1 MMKFSFFVN
10 YKIQTDLLSCLVS
23 WQVNGKQ
30 TLGENIAD
38 NGGLKLAYAVS
49 LLERDKDHRILLKL
63 RENHISDVA
72 KGKKSALFLLA
83 NFFSCSLRSINLRCQ
98 KLCARQ
104 VSTLLIKAG
113 WNILSCSLLI
123 FQFKNERKLGQINL
137 HRYNKQGKKISQ

>member
-1 MMKFSFFVN
+1 M
-10 YKIQTDLLSCLVS
+10 LS

-49 LLERDKDHRILLKL
+49 LLERDKDHRSLLKL

-72 KGKKSALFLLA
+72 RAEGSLKGRKSTLSLLA
-83 NFFSCSLRSINLRCQ
+83 NVFSSSLRFINLRCQ

-104 VSTLLIKAG
+104 FSTLLIKE
-113 WNILSCSLLI
+113 N
-123 FQFKNERKLGQINL
+123 
-137 HRYNKQGKKISQ
+137 

>member
-1 MMKFSFFVN
+1 MKFSFFVN

-49 LLERDKDHRILLKL
+49 LLERDKNHRTLLKL

-72 KGKKSALFLLA
+72 RAEESLRGEKAHS
-83 NFFSCSLRSINLRCQ
+83 FFSQTSFPPLS
-98 KLCARQ
+98 
-104 VSTLLIKAG
+104 VS
-113 WNILSCSLLI
+113 
-123 FQFKNERKLGQINL
+123 
-137 HRYNKQGKKISQ
+137 